1 MLPEAS
7 SKIFAGRSG
16 DDRQS
21 NRNSKPCCESDK
33 PIQSSCGTT
42 RVVVAKPK
50 LRANS
55 QPAVLLQRCGNG
67 LPEVH
72 VSHGGISLR
81 LGVATAGREAF
92 RRPCPE
98 IVRCERKLLL
108 ALRRL
113 LSHRDY

>member
-1 MLPEAS
+1 MRPETC
-7 SKIFAGRSG
+7 SKVFAGTGG

-21 NRNSKPCCESDK
+21 NRNFKPCCEFDK
-33 PIQSSCGTT
+33 PIQSSCRTT

-50 LRANS
+50 LWANS
-55 QPAVLLQRCGNG
+55 HPAVLLQSCGNG
-67 LPEVH
+67 LPEVS

-81 LGVATAGREAF
+81 PGVATAGREAF

-98 IVRCERKLLL
+98 IVRSERKLLL

-113 LSHRDY
+113 LSHQDY